1 MTEKII
7 DGIKYRL
14 NEETKTAEVI
24 HMDGYKGDIIIPET
38 VVHESVS
45 YRVTSIGEGAFYQC
59 ESLKSII
66 IPDTVTSIG
75 DGAFCD
81 CESLTNITIPDCVTS
96 IGDCALKECSSLT
109 TITIPNGIT
118 SIGEGTFSYCKSLKS
133 ITIPNGITSIGEG
146 IFCSC
151 ESLTN
156 IVVARGNT
164 IYDSREECNAII
176 ETGTNTLICGCQTSI
191 IPNSVT
197 SIGEGAFFHCESLTD
212 ITIPNSVKSIEDG
225 AFCQC
230 SSLTS
235 ITIPNSV
242 TSIGYAAFWDCSS
255 LTSITFQGTIAQWK
269 EIALDENWN
278 NSIPTKFVH
287 CTDGDIGIQLC
298 SYSIF

>member
-1 MTEKII
+1 MEEAII
-7 DGIKYRL
+7 DGINYRL

-24 HMDGYKGDIIIPET
+24 KKENGYEGDITIPET
-38 VVHESVS
+38 VVFNERT

-66 IPDTVTSIG
+66 IPDNVTSIG
-75 DGAFCD
+75 EGAFCD
-81 CESLTNITIPDCVTS
+81 CESLTNITIPDSVTS

-133 ITIPNGITSIGEG
+133 ITIPNSITSIGEG
-146 IFCSC
+146 TFCGC

-156 IVVARGNT
+156 IVVAKGNT

-212 ITIPNSVKSIEDG
+212 ITMPNSVKSIEDG

-242 TSIGYAAFWDCSS
+242 TSIGYTAFWDCSS

-269 EIALDENWN
+269 KIEFRDDWN
-278 NSIPTKFVH
+278 KEVPASVVH
-287 CTDGDIGIQLC
+287 CTDGDVEI
-298 SYSIF
+298 

>member
-1 MTEKII
+1 MIKKVI

-14 NEETKTAEVI
+14 DEETLTAEVI
-24 HMDGYKGDIIIPET
+24 KKSEGYVGDIIIPGT
-38 VVHESVS
+38 VVFNDVT

-66 IPDTVTSIG
+66 IPDSVTSIG

-81 CESLTNITIPDCVTS
+81 CESLTNITIPDSVTS

-146 IFCSC
+146 TFCGC

-156 IVVARGNT
+156 IVVAKGNT

-191 IPNSVT
+191 IPNSVM
-197 SIGEGAFFHCESLTD
+197 
-212 ITIPNSVKSIEDG
+212 
-225 AFCQC
+225 
-230 SSLTS
+230 
-235 ITIPNSV
+235 
-242 TSIGYAAFWDCSS
+242 SIGYAAFWDCSL

-269 EIALDENWN
+269 EIALDENWKAKV
-278 NSIPTKFVH
+278 PATVVH
-287 CTDGDIGIQLC
+287 CTDGDVEM
-298 SYSIF
+298 